1 MRTSDMK
8 SITSLKDFVDWA
20 KEVNLCAHSTK
31 RWCDLQDIFAH
42 SDGQALIS
50 WYLSK
55 EADADRRFLLFG
67 VYKNQGDDKFIS
79 FSAAFAHD
87 QAIKQIRVWEA
98 EYEKEYSE
106 RFKELNDLTAKLN
119 ERELKL
125 SKREKEQPEWRKAAY
140 KRINELQNRIKVN
153 TEKRLVLIDRVKEL
167 EAQLREEKQK
177 ASGRPKRMISV

>member
-8 SITSLKDFVDWA
+8 SITSLQEFVAWA
-20 KEVNLCAHSTK
+20 KEVNLCPHSTK

-42 SDGQALIS
+42 SDSQALIS

-55 EADADRRFLLFG
+55 EAEGDRRILLFS
-67 VYKNQGDDKFIS
+67 VYKNQGDDAFIRFTTS
-79 FSAAFAHD
+79 FAHNE
-87 QAIKQIRVWEA
+87 ARKQIKTWEA
-98 EYEKEYSE
+98 EYDKEYSE

-125 SKREKEQPEWRKAAY
+125 SQREKDQPEWRKAAY
-140 KRINELQNRIKVN
+140 KRINELQSRIKLN